1 VSIEKALKTA
11 IEFEIKVREVY
22 AEAVRRATDPVGRRV
37 FALLSTE
44 EQNHVRYLEG
54 KLADYLRTGKVV
66 PGEVGTAL
74 PDRAEIAAKARELKK
89 GVAAA
94 VGAAEVEMLT
104 RAFESEQQASGF
116 YRRMVAELDAEGQ
129 AFFRPFIAIE
139 EGHLALVGAEKD
151 AVAGFG
157 YWFDM
162 PEFDLEAG

>member
-1 VSIEKALKTA
+1 MSIIKALKTA
-11 IEFEIKVREVY
+11 IAFEVEVRGVY
-22 AEAVRRATDPVGRRV
+22 AEAVKRATDPVGRRV
-37 FALLSTE
+37 FALLASE

-54 KLADYLRTGKVV
+54 KLADFARTGKVV
-66 PGEVGTAL
+66 PGEVRTAL
-74 PDRAEIAAKARELKK
+74 PKKVAIAAKVRELKK
-89 GVAAA
+89 GVAPAA
-94 VGAAEVEMLT
+94 GAAEVEMLA
-104 RAFESEQQASGF
+104 RAFEMEQETSAF

-129 AFFRPFIAIE
+129 AFFRPFVEIE